1 MDKNL
6 NQRRTNLNFEYNKNF
21 TDNYDKNIIQK
32 NYCENNMVR
41 MDNLEDRILSLE
53 KMLQCLDEFI
63 HLKEEQKNNDLESNL
78 IVEQLKIKID
88 LLEKEI
94 RTLYIEKNENKKI
107 IMELNNKILNLERQI
122 NNNNMHDI
130 AFSLSN
136 KEKQLNLLI
145 NDFQDMSKKSDLIIN
160 NKLTEKINEFNVFNE
175 KRISELL
182 SLIQNINSVLEE
194 NEFKINKINDNIQ
207 NIQKDNLNLIKIM
220 SIQEQKFNNFE
231 LINNEINSIKEKI
244 RILIDDYNL
253 KIENSFVQNY

>member
-1 MDKNL
+1 M
-6 NQRRTNLNFEYNKNF
+6 
-21 TDNYDKNIIQK
+21 
-32 NYCENNMVR
+32 
-41 MDNLEDRILSLE
+41 
-53 KMLQCLDEFI
+53 
-63 HLKEEQKNNDLESNL
+63 
-78 IVEQLKIKID
+78 KIK
-88 LLEKEI
+88 K
-94 RTLYIEKNENKKI
+94 
-107 IMELNNKILNLERQI
+107 NNKILNLERQI

-130 AFSLSN
+130 TFSLSN

-145 NDFQDMSKKSDLIIN
+145 NDFQDMSKKSGLIIN

>member
-1 MDKNL
+1 MDQNL
-6 NQRRTNLNFEYNKNF
+6 NQRRTNLNFEYNKKF

-107 IMELNNKILNLERQI
+107 IKELNNKILNLERQI
-122 NNNNMHDI
+122 NNNNIHDI
-130 AFSLSN
+130 TFSLSN